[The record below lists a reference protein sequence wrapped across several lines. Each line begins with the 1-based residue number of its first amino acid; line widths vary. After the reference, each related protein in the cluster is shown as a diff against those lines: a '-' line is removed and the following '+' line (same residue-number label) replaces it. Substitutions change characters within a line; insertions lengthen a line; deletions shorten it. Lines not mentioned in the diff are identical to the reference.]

1 MRILVPD
8 MQVWIFW
15 RNIVCRIQ
23 VTNGASFQQFAVQM
37 DHMAASRPFVQV
49 VDVLCNDMDVEF
61 LFQVGKSDMSGIR
74 FRVQ

>member
-49 VDVLCNDMDVEF
+49 VDVLCNDMGRRILVPSR
-61 LFQVGKSDMSGIR
+61 QVR
-74 FRVQ
+74 YVRH